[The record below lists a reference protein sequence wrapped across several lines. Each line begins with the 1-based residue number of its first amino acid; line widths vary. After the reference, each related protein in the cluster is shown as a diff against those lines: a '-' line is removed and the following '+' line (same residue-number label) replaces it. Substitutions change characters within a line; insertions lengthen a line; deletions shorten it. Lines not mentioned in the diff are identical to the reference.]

1 MEKYFKRKSELE
13 LPPPP
18 PPPTK
23 RVDNSSSSTKRVDNS
38 SSKQDRVEI
47 NLADLPSDP
56 GLRPRI
62 TDYHPNDRDQV
73 RRAYVQRK
81 ARQPKEHNFP
91 YKAYGANNRRFNKS
105 WFTRFDWLEYS
116 IAKDAAFCLYCYL
129 FKRDVGEQAGGDTF
143 VTEGFSNWKCP
154 EKLRIHEGGINSS
167 HNQARRMF
175 EDLLKPNQS
184 IQSFHFKQTDQARIE
199 YRTRLNASVDCI
211 RFLLRQGLAFRDH
224 NEDIKAVTLRN
235 APENNMMISPAIQKD
250 IVSAAAVETSNAIIM
265 ELGDAFFSVL
275 IDESRDI
282 STKEQM
288 AVALRY
294 VDKKGH
300 VVERF
305 LGIEHVTDTTALS
318 LKAAV
323 EDLFCRHGLSL
334 SRLRGQGYDGASNM
348 QGQFNGLKTLIMKEN
363 ESAYY
368 VHCFAHQ
375 LQLALVAVAKN
386 NNKIATFFN
395 FVANVVNIAGG
406 SCKRLDLLKE
416 KQATRVV
423 ESVHN
428 GELPSGQG
436 LNQETSLKRSCDTRW
451 SSHYNTMISLIDM
464 FPSIVDVL
472 DAVAEDGSTSELR
485 GQAEHLSH
493 FIQSF
498 GFVFNLHLMRYIL
511 GVSNELSQAL
521 QRKDQDIVNA
531 MKLVRISKE
540 RLQIMRENGWSSL
553 LDEVSTFCGINK
565 ILVPDMDDIY
575 VARGRSRRYTD
586 GMTNLHFYRVEL
598 FYAIIDMQ
606 LQELNNRFTESNTE
620 LLLCVSCLSPSDFFA
635 TFDKQKLIRLAQFY
649 PEDFSSSELM
659 ILSDQ
664 LDNYIFDV
672 RSSIEFSKLEGIC
685 DLAQKMV
692 ETKKNV
698 VYPLVYLLVTLALTL
713 PVATATVERAF
724 SAMKIVKNRLRS
736 RMSDQWMNDSL
747 IVYIEKDIF
756 HSIDN
761 EAIMQRFQ
769 NMKTRRNQL

>member
-1 MEKYFKRKSELE
+1 
-13 LPPPP
+13 
-18 PPPTK
+18 
-23 RVDNSSSSTKRVDNS
+23 
-38 SSKQDRVEI
+38 
-47 NLADLPSDP
+47 
-56 GLRPRI
+56 
-62 TDYHPNDRDQV
+62 
-73 RRAYVQRK
+73 
-81 ARQPKEHNFP
+81 
-91 YKAYGANNRRFNKS
+91 
-105 WFTRFDWLEYS
+105 
-116 IAKDAAFCLYCYL
+116 
-129 FKRDVGEQAGGDTF
+129 
-143 VTEGFSNWKCP
+143 
-154 EKLRIHEGGINSS
+154 
-167 HNQARRMF
+167 MF

-211 RFLLRQGLAFRDH
+211 RFLLRQGLAFRGHDESEDSSNQGNFLELLKFLADH

-416 KQATRVV
+416 KQAIRVV

-472 DAVAEDGSTSELR
+472 DAVVEDGATSELR

-531 MKLVRISKE
+531 M
-540 RLQIMRENGWSSL
+540 N
-553 LDEVSTFCGINK
+553 
-565 ILVPDMDDIY
+565 
-575 VARGRSRRYTD
+575 
-586 GMTNLHFYRVEL
+586 
-598 FYAIIDMQ
+598 
-606 LQELNNRFTESNTE
+606 
-620 LLLCVSCLSPSDFFA
+620 
-635 TFDKQKLIRLAQFY
+635 
-649 PEDFSSSELM
+649 
-659 ILSDQ
+659 
-664 LDNYIFDV
+664 
-672 RSSIEFSKLEGIC
+672 IEFSKLEGIC